1 MSTKYFSNKI
11 LNQKNTISI
20 SDSFTTIHSDTHFR
34 NNKRCLTQF
43 SSPLVSYHNISN
55 KYLYRKF
62 SENNNNII
70 DLENSNNFIRKD
82 SLLDQ
87 KNNFSNSENES
98 SEENESEDNFELS
111 NYIYNKKNIINN
123 NIDIDEYKQLKSN
136 CNYYQTYQ
144 DFDSPNKQNTLKN
157 NISYSPNNIIS
168 INYNN
173 NNKEI
178 ILNQTPNQIMNLN
191 IINQFNLVNNNNF
204 QKPRFNSS
212 NIIEG
217 NLIFPIFNN
226 NINVN
231 NKDNNTEMFGRKGW
245 FCLFCNN
252 FNFESRNKCN
262 KCKKNKSQIKN
273 KKKIII
279 MIIIIIIFIKKITMK
294 IKFKNNFLKEKVIGF
309 VLIVK
314 MLILLLGNFAID
326 VNYLKLSLK
335 VYLKLTFK
343 CLILILLVII
353 IKIKM
358 Y

>member
-82 SLLDQ
+82 SLLEQ
-87 KNNFSNSENES
+87 RNNFSNSENES
-98 SEENESEDNFELS
+98 SEENESEDNFELP

-273 KKKIII
+273 KKKNNNNNDNNNNNIH
-279 MIIIIIIFIKKITMK
+279 K
-294 IKFKNNFLKEKVIGF
+294 KNNNENKFQKQFSIGF

-314 MLILLLGNFAID
+314 TLILLLGNFAID

>member
-87 KNNFSNSENES
+87 RNNFSNSENES

-273 KKKIII
+273 KKKNNNNNDNNNNNIH
-279 MIIIIIIFIKKITMK
+279 K
-294 IKFKNNFLKEKVIGF
+294 KNNNENKIQKQFSEREGDWICFNCKNV
-309 VLIVK
+309 
-314 MLILLLGNFAID
+314 NFAFR
-326 VNYLKLSLK
+326 KLCNRCQLSKIESESL
-335 VYLKLTFK
+335 FK
-343 CLILILLVII
+343 INFQMFNSNIVGNNN
-353 IKIKM
+353 
-358 Y
+358 